1 MHQAS
6 AIVRLVLATQLGSAH
21 RRYNAKVI
29 FTFITTTFKVK
40 PFSFGLKSILLLVLP
55 VLLFL
60 VGLLLRLL
68 RREELDL
75 SRPGMMRTMVDD
87 GGSGSGP

>member
-6 AIVRLVLATQLGSAH
+6 AIVRLVMATQLWIRASAVQCQS
-21 RRYNAKVI
+21 Y
-29 FTFITTTFKVK
+29 FTFITTTFKAK
-40 PFSFGLKSILLLVLP
+40 PFSFGLNSILLLVLP